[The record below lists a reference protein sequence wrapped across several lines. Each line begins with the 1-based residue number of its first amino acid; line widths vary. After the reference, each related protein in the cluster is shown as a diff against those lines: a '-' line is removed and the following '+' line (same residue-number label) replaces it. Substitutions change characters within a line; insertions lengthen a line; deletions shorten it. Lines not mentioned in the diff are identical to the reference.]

1 MFIDSIKVGWF
12 LAYRE
17 IKRSSKLSTLLIIFV
32 MCLTFLNLMV
42 GRGVL
47 IGLPE
52 GSERAFKEN
61 YVGDVLIKKLDDR
74 ENILRE
80 RLVMETL
87 QKDPSVSE
95 TTTRYLIRANVNA
108 DYKNSLSSDEK
119 EDSIFVELS
128 GIDPALENSV
138 TNLSSSIISGRYF
151 NDPDEKGLVVG
162 SSLLGKYTSVD
173 GVGESALVQPDVGD
187 KVEVTVGNKSHVYPI
202 IGVVKT
208 KVSAVDRRVFIPN
221 NVIKSLVDSDLYKIG
236 EVAIK
241 LEDVEQTEE
250 FLNRIK
256 FVEKYASVET
266 PLQAQP
272 QFLSDI
278 KITFSILGDVIGTIG
293 LIVASITLFIVIFV
307 NAITKRRYIGILKG
321 IGISNLAI
329 EFSYILQA
337 AFYAICGSAI
347 GVAFLYLYIVPASL
361 ANPISFPFS
370 DGVISASY
378 YDTAVRTIVLV
389 SSTIIAGYLPA
400 RMIVKQNTLD
410 SILGR

>member
-12 LAYRE
+12 LAVRE
-17 IKRSSKLSTLLIIFV
+17 IKRSSKLSTLLITFV
-32 MCLTFLNLMV
+32 MCLTFLNLIV

-52 GSERAFKEN
+52 GSEKAFKEK

-74 ENILRE
+74 TNILRE
-80 RLVMETL
+80 RLVLETI
-87 QKDPSVSE
+87 QKDPLVGAYTS
-95 TTTRYLIRANVNA
+95 RYIIRARVNA
-108 DYKNSLSSDEK
+108 DYKQGLSSDEK
-119 EDSIFVELS
+119 EDSISVELV
-128 GIDPALENSV
+128 GIDPKKEELV
-138 TNLSSSIISGRYF
+138 TDLSSSLISGRYF
-151 NDPDEKGLVVG
+151 LDTEEQGIIVG
-162 SSLLGKYTSVD
+162 SSLLGKYTSID
-173 GVGESALVQPDVGD
+173 GVGESALVKPDVGD
-187 KVEVTVGNKSHVYPI
+187 KVEITVGTRKHVYPI

-208 KVSAVDRRVFIPN
+208 KVSAVDRRIFIPTN
-221 NVIKSLVDSDLYKIG
+221 AIKSLVDSDLYKVG

-241 LEDVEQTEE
+241 LEDSTKTED

-256 FVEKYASVET
+256 FVKKYASVET

-321 IGISNLAI
+321 IGVSNLAI

-337 AFYAICGSAI
+337 GFYAICGSAMGI
-347 GVAFLYLYIVPASL
+347 AFLYLYIVPTSL

-378 YDTAVRTIVLV
+378 YDTFIRTLVLV